1 MYEIIDLLFLFLIL
15 IDEFFVF
22 RLLKLN
28 KIEFKVL

>member
-15 IDEFFVF
+15 IDEFFDF
-22 RLLKLN
+22 KLLKLN